1 MKRIIILDMTETP
14 IVNVISPRI
23 CMSSIEYKDHALIG
37 HSLRLI
43 KVTDL
48 EKCVMECLNHSTN
61 CNSFNFQY
69 ESDSTLSDCQLNTE
83 GKSQV
88 EAFKFIYEKGFI
100 YYEIYG

>member
-1 MKRIIILDMTETP
+1 MTENP

-23 CMSSIEYKDHALIG
+23 CTSSIEDKDHALIG
-37 HSLRLI
+37 HSLRLT

-69 ESDSTLSDCQLNTE
+69 ESDSALSDCQLNTA

-88 EAFKFIYEKGFI
+88 EASKFIYKKGLI